1 MLTNGHGGVFL
12 KINGVYPNLGRVE
25 QRVANFIKN
34 YPEEVVRLPINVL
47 ADKVGVSSSTIV
59 RLCRRLGIQG
69 YSDLKLQLAQDLA
82 TTTLQAYADA
92 DAAQGPEALVQ
103 AARERLLAS
112 INDTFRL
119 LRAEDLV
126 RAGKILQGAR
136 SILVI
141 GTGGSAAVAA
151 LFNYNLI
158 KLGYPSQ
165 ASTDFVAI
173 PLIINRMGPD
183 DVLVAISHSGSTNS
197 VDEAVSMAK
206 SQGCTVIGLTN
217 YPESVIARRSDV
229 VLTTA
234 VVESPSGCEGGPI
247 RVAQIA
253 LLDALWQ
260 WLNAANQREEMDGS
274 GSRESLGKSETRA

>member
-1 MLTNGHGGVFL
+1 MLNGHGGVFL
-12 KINGVYPNLGRVE
+12 RINGVYPHLGRME

-82 TTTLQAYADA
+82 ASTRHAYADEG
-92 DAAQGPEALVQ
+92 DASGPEALIR
-103 AARERLLAS
+103 ATHERLLDS
-112 INDTFRL
+112 INDTFRFIN
-119 LRAEDLV
+119 AADLV
-126 RAGKILQGAR
+126 KAGNYLQGAR
-136 SILVI
+136 TILVI
-141 GTGGSAAVAA
+141 GTGGSAAVAS

-158 KLGYPSQ
+158 KLGFPSQ

-173 PLIINRMGPD
+173 PLILNRMGPQ
-183 DVLVAISHSGSTNS
+183 DVLVAISHSGSTSS
-197 VDEAVSMAK
+197 VDEAVGMAK
-206 SQGCTVIGLTN
+206 SQGCRVVGLTN
-217 YPESVIARRSDV
+217 YPESVIARQSDV

-234 VVESPSGCEGGPI
+234 VIESPHGSEGGPI

-253 LLDALWQ
+253 VLDALWQ
-260 WLNAANQREEMDGS
+260 WLSAASQREEVGAAA
-274 GSRESLGKSETRA
+274 SRG

>member
-1 MLTNGHGGVFL
+1 MLNGHGGVFL
-12 KINGVYPNLGRVE
+12 KINGVYPNLGRME

-59 RLCRRLGIQG
+59 RLCRRLGIEG

-82 TTTLQAYADA
+82 AGTRQAFSDSSCAK
-92 DAAQGPEALVQ
+92 GPEALIQ
-103 AARERLLAS
+103 ATQERLLAS
-112 INDTFRL
+112 INDT
-119 LRAEDLV
+119 LRFLDAANLV
-126 RAGKILQGAR
+126 RAGKFLQSAQ

-141 GTGGSAAVAA
+141 GTGGSAAVAT

-173 PLIINRMGPD
+173 PLILDRMGPK
-183 DVLVAISHSGSTNS
+183 DVLVAISHSGSTSS
-197 VDEAVSMAK
+197 VDEAVGMAK
-206 SQGCTVIGLTN
+206 HNGCRVIGLTN
-217 YPESVIARRSDV
+217 YPESVIARQSDV

-234 VVESPSGCEGGPI
+234 VIESPYGSEGGPI

-253 LLDALWQ
+253 VLDALWQ
-260 WLNAANQREEMDGS
+260 WLYTESQQDKGKAAAAEQY
-274 GSRESLGKSETRA
+274 

>member
-1 MLTNGHGGVFL
+1 MLNGHGGVFL
-12 KINGVYPNLGRVE
+12 KINGVYPNLGRME

-59 RLCRRLGIQG
+59 RLCRRLGIEG

-82 TTTLQAYADA
+82 AGTCQAFSDSSCAK
-92 DAAQGPEALVQ
+92 GPEALIQ
-103 AARERLLAS
+103 ATQERLLAS
-112 INDTFRL
+112 INDT
-119 LRAEDLV
+119 LRFLDAANLV
-126 RAGKILQGAR
+126 RAGKFLQSAQ

-141 GTGGSAAVAA
+141 GTGGSAAVAT

-173 PLIINRMGPD
+173 PLILDRMGPK
-183 DVLVAISHSGSTNS
+183 DVLVAISHSGSTSS
-197 VDEAVSMAK
+197 VDEAVGMAK
-206 SQGCTVIGLTN
+206 HNGCRVIGLTN
-217 YPESVIARRSDV
+217 YPESVIARQSDV

-234 VVESPSGCEGGPI
+234 VIESPYGSEGGPI

-253 LLDALWQ
+253 VLDALWQ
-260 WLNAANQREEMDGS
+260 WLYAESQQDKGKGAAAEQY
-274 GSRESLGKSETRA
+274 